1 MPSPKASYGRR
12 AKKHTRRQIRLGRD
26 VTRLFE
32 ERFKKPPYDW
42 QINVSEAF
50 VLSLDVVVIAGTG
63 AGKTMPF
70 MMPLLLHPEKYS
82 LVISPLKVLQQDQAQ
97 RFEKMGLKAATVN
110 GDTYTRDLQ
119 KVRKMCLRLVFM
131 Y

>member
-1 MPSPKASYGRR
+1 YDSAETCRE
-12 AKKHTRRQIRLGRD
+12 L
-26 VTRLFE
+26 TRLFE

-50 VLSLDVVVIAGTG
+50 VLGLDVVVTG

-82 LVISPLKVLQQDQAQ
+82 LVICPLKVLQQDQAQ
-97 RFEKMGLKAATVN
+97 RFEKMGLKAASVN

>member
-1 MPSPKASYGRR
+1 
-12 AKKHTRRQIRLGRD
+12 
-26 VTRLFE
+26 E

-82 LVISPLKVLQQDQAQ
+82 LVISPLKVLQQDQVSDS
-97 RFEKMGLKAATVN
+97 MGISTPATVN

-119 KVRKMCLRLVFM
+119 K
-131 Y
+131 